1 MQSSLLTG
9 EGLHVALIPD
19 GNGRWAT
26 RRGLPRRSGHVE
38 GLRRVEEVIPA
49 AADLGVSVL
58 SLFAFSR
65 LNWRRPGPEVSFL
78 MRVFGQFF
86 EAARRRCPAMG
97 IRVEA
102 FGRRHRLPSDL
113 RSSIDAAERATADGE
128 GMLLRVAVD
137 YSSRAAIRAGHPP
150 GPDVDLL
157 IRTGGEY
164 RLSDFLLEE
173 IAQAELLFLPD
184 LWPDF
189 GAESLRNALAE
200 YHRRERRLG
209 AVGKAS

>member
-1 MQSSLLTG
+1 MF
-9 EGLHVALIPD
+9 
-19 GNGRWAT
+19 
-26 RRGLPRRSGHVE
+26 RR
-38 GLRRVEEVIPA
+38 
-49 AADLGVSVL
+49 
-58 SLFAFSR
+58 
-65 LNWRRPGPEVSFL
+65 
-78 MRVFGQFF
+78 FF
-86 EAARRRCPAMG
+86 EAARRRCPARG

-102 FGRRHRLPSDL
+102 IGRRHRLPADL
-113 RSSIDAAERATADGE
+113 RESIDAAERATSAGE

-137 YSSRAAIRAGHPP
+137 YSSRASIRAGHPP

-173 IAQAELLFLPD
+173 LAQAELLFLPD

-189 GAESLRNALAE
+189 GPAELRNALAN

-209 AVGKAS
+209 AVGRAS